1 MEMKHNRKIIYL
13 AGFLFS
19 IPVALTSY
27 INSSFLETYI
37 NTNYVGILYVFASI
51 ITVWSLLKMSK
62 LVFHLGNRQTTL
74 VFSLIIFLSLMALA
88 FVHNIFV
95 IIPAFILY
103 FVSINF
109 IIASLDIFIED
120 FSKNSSIGSLRGFYL
135 TIINI
140 AWVVSQMI
148 SGSIIDKSSFS
159 GIYLFSA
166 GFIILLIFIFI
177 LFLRDFKD
185 PKYKK
190 ISVLT
195 TIKTFLDN
203 RHISKAYLINLVV
216 KFFYAWM
223 VIYMPI
229 YLHEYMG
236 FAWDK
241 IGIIFSIMLLPFI
254 ILDFPL
260 GKLSDKIGEKKMLI
274 IGFIII
280 ILSVLVIPFI
290 DAPILWLWA
299 LVLFMTRVGAATIEV
314 MSESYFF
321 KVINKKECPDEISFF
336 RNTLP
341 VSYVIAPLLA
351 VPILFLV
358 PSFEYLFFVLG
369 AVLLMGFFITLRLQD
384 VK

>member
-1 MEMKHNRKIIYL
+1 MEMKYNRKIIYL

-27 INSSFLETYI
+27 INSSFLETYV
-37 NTNYVGILYVFASI
+37 NENYIGILYVLASI
-51 ITVWSLLKMSK
+51 ITVWGLFKMPK
-62 LVFHLGNRQTTL
+62 IVVHLGNRQTTL
-74 VFSLIIFLSLMALA
+74 VFSLIIFLSFLALA
-88 FVHNIFV
+88 FIHNIFI
-95 IIPAFILY
+95 IIPAFVLHFI
-103 FVSINF
+103 SINF
-109 IIASLDIFIED
+109 VIASLDIFIED

-135 TIINI
+135 TIINV
-140 AWVVSQMI
+140 AWVVSQII
-148 SGSIIDKSSFS
+148 SGSIINKSSFS

-166 GFIILLIFIFI
+166 SFMVLLMLVFV
-177 LFLRDFKD
+177 LFLHDFKD
-185 PKYKK
+185 PEYKK
-190 ISVLT
+190 ISVSK
-195 TIKTFLDN
+195 TIKTFIDN
-203 RHISKAYLINLVV
+203 RHLSKAYLINLVV

-229 YLHEYMG
+229 YLHEYMN
-236 FAWDK
+236 FAWEK

-260 GKLSDKIGEKKMLI
+260 GKLSDKIGEKKMLLA
-274 IGFIII
+274 GFVII

-299 LVLFMTRVGAATIEV
+299 LVLFMTRIGAATIEV

-341 VSYVIAPLLA
+341 VSYIIAPLLA

-358 PSFEYLFFVLG
+358 PSFEYLFFILSTI
-369 AVLLMGFFITLRLQD
+369 LLAGLFITLRLRD

>member
-1 MEMKHNRKIIYL
+1 MKHNRKIIYL

-37 NTNYVGILYVFASI
+37 NKNYVGILYIIASI
-51 ITVWSLLKMSK
+51 ISIWGLLKIPKM
-62 LVFHLGNRQTTL
+62 VVRLGNRVATL
-74 VFSLIIFLSLMALA
+74 IFCFLIFLSLILLA
-88 FVHNIFV
+88 FGNTALI

-103 FVSINF
+103 FLSINF
-109 IIASLDIFIED
+109 VIASLDIFIED
-120 FSKNSSIGSLRGFYL
+120 FLEKSSIGSLRGFYL

-140 AWVVSQMI
+140 AWVVAQMI
-148 SGSIIDKSSFS
+148 SGSIINKSSFS

-166 GFIILLIFIFI
+166 GFIILLSLVFVF
-177 LFLRDFKD
+177 FLRDFKD
-185 PKYKK
+185 PEYKK
-190 ISVLT
+190 ISILK
-195 TIKTFLDN
+195 TIKTFIN
-203 RHISKAYLINLVV
+203 NKHISKAYLINLTV

-229 YLHEYMG
+229 YLHEYMN
-236 FAWDK
+236 FSWDK
-241 IGIIFSIMLLPFI
+241 IGIIFSIMLLPFV

-274 IGFIII
+274 IGFLIIT
-280 ILSVLVIPFI
+280 LSVFKIPFI
-290 DAPILWLWA
+290 KEATLWVWA

-321 KVINKKECPDEISFF
+321 KVINKKESPDEISFF

-351 VPILFLV
+351 IPILLLI
-358 PSFEYLFFVLG
+358 PSFEYLFFVLS
-369 AVLLMGFFITLRLQD
+369 AILLIGLFITLRLQD

>member
-1 MEMKHNRKIIYL
+1 MKHNRKIIYL

-27 INSSFLETYI
+27 INSSFLEIYI
-37 NTNYVGILYVFASI
+37 NKNYVGILYIIASI
-51 ITVWSLLKMSK
+51 ISIWGLLKIPK
-62 LVFHLGNRQTTL
+62 IVVRLGNRVATL
-74 VFSLIIFLSLMALA
+74 IFCFLIFLSLILLA
-88 FVHNIFV
+88 FGNNALI

-103 FVSINF
+103 FLSINF
-109 IIASLDIFIED
+109 VIASLDIFIED
-120 FSKNSSIGSLRGFYL
+120 FSEKSSIGSLRGFYL

-140 AWVVSQMI
+140 AWVIAQMI

-166 GFIILLIFIFI
+166 GFIILLSFVFVF
-177 LFLRDFKD
+177 FLRDFKD
-185 PKYKK
+185 PEYKK
-190 ISVLT
+190 ISVLK
-195 TIKTFLDN
+195 TIKTFIN
-203 RHISKAYLINLVV
+203 NKHISKAYFINLTV

-229 YLHEYMG
+229 YLHEYMN
-236 FAWDK
+236 FSWDK
-241 IGIIFSIMLLPFI
+241 IGIIFSIMLLPFV

-274 IGFIII
+274 IGFLIIT
-280 ILSVLVIPFI
+280 LSVLKIPFI
-290 DAPILWLWA
+290 KEATLWVWA

-321 KVINKKECPDEISFF
+321 KVINKKESPDEISFF

-351 VPILFLV
+351 IPILLLI
-358 PSFEYLFFVLG
+358 PSFEYLFFVLS
-369 AVLLMGFFITLRLQD
+369 AILLIGLFITLRLQD

>member
-1 MEMKHNRKIIYL
+1 MKHNRKIIYL